1 MKITYPHLG
10 NAYISIEELLAGLGH
25 EPITP
30 PPGTK
35 RTLELGSGLSPEHT
49 CLPFKIILG
58 NMLQGIEAGADSVL
72 MIGGCGPCRLGYYGE
87 IQKAL
92 LREAGCQVRFL
103 TIEPPGKYP
112 EGTGRFLSTVLAK
125 AKPLTLLRKAK
136 LAWAK
141 LEAVEWLERQA
152 LHARPRE
159 LQKGAASQQLK
170 KCLAEVHRAKTIRE
184 LRKVC
189 GSGAESFAALSR
201 ATQGRPILRIGL
213 VGEIYTLVEPF
224 ANLNI
229 ETRLGKLGVE
239 VVRTVSL
246 KGWVEDHIFKR
257 IVGRSHLVPLQKS
270 ARGYLRG
277 FIGGH
282 GLESVARSVDLA
294 RLGLGGVIH
303 ILPMAC
309 MPEVVAQGIL
319 PQVSADSG
327 MPIMSLVVDEHS
339 GETGVQTRLEAFV
352 DLVERRRH
360 QCPTIL

>member
-25 EPITP
+25 ETVTP

-35 RTLELGSGLSPEHT
+35 RTLELGSALSPEHA

-58 NMLQGIEAGADSVL
+58 NMLEGIEAGANSVL

-87 IQKAL
+87 IQRIL
-92 LREAGCQVRFL
+92 LRQAGCDIRFL

-112 EGTGRFLSTVLAK
+112 EGTGRFLRTMLGQTQ
-125 AKPLTLLRKAK
+125 PLNLIRKAK

-141 LEAVEWLERQA
+141 LEAVEWLEKQA
-152 LHARPRE
+152 LKARPGE
-159 LQKGAASQQLK
+159 LRKGAASQLLNRL
-170 KCLAEVHRAKTIRE
+170 LAEVRRVENIGALKEVCRA
-184 LRKVC
+184 
-189 GSGAESFAALSR
+189 AAARFDALCLPDN
-201 ATQGRPILRIGL
+201 GRPPLRIGL

-229 ETRLGKLGVE
+229 EIRLGELGVE

-246 KGWVEDHIFKR
+246 QSWVEDHIFKKL
-257 IVGRSHLVPLQKS
+257 VGRSHLVPLQKS

-303 ILPMAC
+303 ILPLAC

-339 GETGVQTRLEAFV
+339 SETGIRTRLEAFV
-352 DLVERRRH
+352 DLVERRRSVH
-360 QCPTIL
+360 V